1 MRNPAKFSYG
11 ILLFL
16 ILSSVSYS
24 QSGLKARIDSLLC
37 DSMFQATAASI
48 NVYDLTAGKPLYQ
61 NKIKLLLKPASN
73 MKVITTSAALCF
85 LGPEYQFQ
93 TNLYYTGNVTSDS
106 VLTGDIYVEGKG
118 DPDFGLADLDSL
130 VNNIRLLG
138 IREIK
143 GHIYADVSYMDSL
156 FWGKGWMWDDDP
168 STDAPYLSPLNINSN
183 TVTVNIT
190 PGFPGTPAV
199 VKTIPETPFFR
210 IINHSL
216 TISGDSSTFKWDR
229 DWLHRENDIVL
240 TGYLPMKSS
249 PVTEDINVYD
259 PARYFLTLLK
269 ERMEFSRMLVLGT
282 LEEARVP
289 QNAKLFYTFNRPY
302 GQVIVNL
309 NKTSDNLSAEMTLR
323 AMAYRFFGKP
333 ATPENGI
340 KLVDSLITL
349 SGLKYKDYRIVDGS
363 GVSHYNLVTTELLL
377 NVLKYI
383 YYSRP
388 MLFGILYNSF
398 PNAGV
403 DGSLEKRM
411 KNTLAFNNLHA
422 KTGSLSGVNSLSGY
436 VTAQN
441 KHLLAFSAIIQN
453 YVGSAQRAIKIL
465 DEVGRILAESGAPE
479 ASE

>member
-1 MRNPAKFSYG
+1 MKKNTKFSFS
-11 ILLFL
+11 ILLFVL
-16 ILSSVSYS
+16 LSSVSYP
-24 QSGLKARIDSLLC
+24 QSGLKAKLDTLLSDSI
-37 DSMFQATAASI
+37 FQATAASV

-73 MKVITTSAALCF
+73 MKIITTSAALCF

-93 TNLYYTGNVTSDS
+93 TNLYYTGTITPDS
-106 VLTGDIYVEGKG
+106 IMTGDLYVEGKG

-130 VNNIRLLG
+130 VKQIKLLG
-138 IREIK
+138 IKEIK
-143 GHIYADVSYMDSL
+143 GHVYGDVSYMDSI

-168 STDAPYLSPLNINSN
+168 STDAPYMSALNINSN
-183 TVTVNIT
+183 TVTVNIK

-199 VKTIPETPFFR
+199 VTTVPETPFFK
-210 IINHSL
+210 IINRSL

-229 DWLHRENDIVL
+229 DWLHRTNNIVL
-240 TGYLPMKSS
+240 SGNLPLKSS
-249 PVTEDINVYD
+249 PITEDINVYD

-269 ERMEFSRMLVLGT
+269 ERLEFSRVLVLGT
-282 LEEARVP
+282 VDTASVP
-289 QNAKLFYTFNRPY
+289 TNAKLFYTFNRPY
-302 GQVIVNL
+302 GEVIVNL

-340 KLVDSLITL
+340 KMVDSLITL
-349 SGLKYKDYRIVDGS
+349 SGLNYKDYRIVDGS

-377 NVLKYI
+377 DVLKYI
-383 YYSRP
+383 YYSKPR
-388 MLFGILYNSF
+388 LFGVLYNSF

-403 DGSLEKRM
+403 DGSLGNRM

-441 KHLLAFSAIIQN
+441 KHMLAFSAIIQN
-453 YVGSAQRAIKIL
+453 YVGSASRAIKIL
-465 DEVGRILAESGAPE
+465 DEIGRILSESGNAE